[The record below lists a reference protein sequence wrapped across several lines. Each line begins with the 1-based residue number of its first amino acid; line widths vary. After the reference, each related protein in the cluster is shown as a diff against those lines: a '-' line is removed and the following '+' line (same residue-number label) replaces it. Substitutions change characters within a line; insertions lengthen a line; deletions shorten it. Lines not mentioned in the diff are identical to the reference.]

1 MLPAR
6 KKSKGKSKKDKD
18 EEAEVEQ
25 LKKELAFE
33 KEGKDEVEWVANEL
47 EKQLS
52 QLTYLTQFLNGTAHN
67 GLSTSHRHLSNIDC
81 LTVCT
86 TCLVCFISTVNK
98 KEALEDRR

>member
-52 QLTYLTQFLNGTAHN
+52 LTYLTQFLNGTV
-67 GLSTSHRHLSNIDC
+67 HL
-81 LTVCT
+81 
-86 TCLVCFISTVNK
+86 K
-98 KEALEDRR
+98 M